1 MRESGETTKQT
12 LIFHVYR
19 AVAWLGEH
27 LSERFGRRLFRFGGL
42 LAHDLMPGVRRTVA
56 FNQAQV
62 LGRPPG
68 DPLVRASTRQAFVLY
83 ARYWFDSFHVVGETD
98 EAMIERFTTVD
109 AHHLFDPLEAGTGVI
124 VAMPHV
130 GDWDA
135 AGRWLLA
142 EGHRCV
148 SVAEQLEP
156 RRLFELFVH
165 HRSRLGMDI
174 LGLSSATVGRQ
185 LATALANNRVVSL
198 VSDRDLTGRGVQV
211 TMFGRGRKMP
221 AGPALLSITTGAPMV
236 PSAAYQ
242 TPEGWRLVFRPPL
255 SVEPSGD
262 RRKDVIALTE
272 ALAAEYERLISAA
285 PSDWHVFQPGWPE

>member
-1 MRESGETTKQT
+1 M
-12 LIFHVYR
+12 
-19 AVAWLGEH
+19 
-27 LSERFGRRLFRFGGL
+27 FRFGGL

-68 DPLVRASTRQAFVLY
+68 DPLVRASTREAFLLY

-156 RRLFELFVH
+156 RRLFELFVD

-198 VSDRDLTGRGVQV
+198 VSDRDLTGRG
-211 TMFGRGRKMP
+211 RG
-221 AGPALLSITTGAPMV
+221 GH
-236 PSAAYQ
+236 
-242 TPEGWRLVFRPPL
+242 
-255 SVEPSGD
+255 
-262 RRKDVIALTE
+262 DV
-272 ALAAEYERLISAA
+272 RS
-285 PSDWHVFQPGWPE
+285 

>member
-1 MRESGETTKQT
+1 M
-12 LIFHVYR
+12 IFHVYR
-19 AVAWLGEH
+19 AVAWLGRT
-27 LSERFGRRLFRFGGL
+27 LPERFGRRLFRFGGL

-68 DPLVRASTRQAFVLY
+68 DPLVRASTREAFELY

-124 VAMPHV
+124 VAMPHI

-142 EGHRCV
+142 EGHRLRV
-148 SVAEQLEP
+148 GGRTARAPAPVRALRRPSLASWGWTSSVCPAP
-156 RRLFELFVH
+156 RWGAS
-165 HRSRLGMDI
+165 SRRRWR
-174 LGLSSATVGRQ
+174 T
-185 LATALANNRVVSL
+185 TAWSRWC
-198 VSDRDLTGRGVQV
+198 SDRDLTGRGVEV
-211 TMFGRGRKMP
+211 TMFGRDRKLP
-221 AGPALLSITTGAPMV
+221 AGPALLSITTGAPLV

-242 TPEGWRLVFRPPL
+242 TAEGWRLRVPPAPDGGT
-255 SVEPSGD
+255 ERGPSEG
-262 RRKDVIALTE
+262 RRRAHRG
-272 ALAAEYERLISAA
+272 AGERS
-285 PSDWHVFQPGWPE
+285 SSG

>member
-1 MRESGETTKQT
+1 M
-12 LIFHVYR
+12 
-19 AVAWLGEH
+19 
-27 LSERFGRRLFRFGGL
+27 
-42 LAHDLMPGVRRTVA
+42 
-56 FNQAQV
+56 

-68 DPLVRASTRQAFVLY
+68 DPLVRASTRAAFVLY

-98 EAMIERFTTVD
+98 EAMIERFTVVD

-156 RRLFELFVH
+156 RRLFELFVD
-165 HRSRLGMDI
+165 HRSQLGMDI

-198 VSDRDLTGRGVQV
+198 VSDRDLTGRNSSLRDDEPIGHAEPRREVGQGSE
-211 TMFGRGRKMP
+211 FGRGQWPTGELVKVRP
-221 AGPALLSITTGAPMV
+221 QLDVRGVLASYIESPLGGALDDP
-236 PSAAYQ
+236 
-242 TPEGWRLVFRPPL
+242 FRPDDGAHEDLDPH
-255 SVEPSGD
+255 E
-262 RRKDVIALTE
+262 
-272 ALAAEYERLISAA
+272 
-285 PSDWHVFQPGWPE
+285 

>member
-27 LSERFGRRLFRFGGL
+27 LPERFGRRLFRFGGL

-109 AHHLFDPLEAGTGVI
+109 AHHLFDPLEAGTG
-124 VAMPHV
+124 
-130 GDWDA
+130 
-135 AGRWLLA
+135 
-142 EGHRCV
+142 
-148 SVAEQLEP
+148 
-156 RRLFELFVH
+156 
-165 HRSRLGMDI
+165 
-174 LGLSSATVGRQ
+174 
-185 LATALANNRVVSL
+185 
-198 VSDRDLTGRGVQV
+198 
-211 TMFGRGRKMP
+211 
-221 AGPALLSITTGAPMV
+221 
-236 PSAAYQ
+236 
-242 TPEGWRLVFRPPL
+242 
-255 SVEPSGD
+255 
-262 RRKDVIALTE
+262 
-272 ALAAEYERLISAA
+272 
-285 PSDWHVFQPGWPE
+285 

>member
-1 MRESGETTKQT
+1 
-12 LIFHVYR
+12 V
-19 AVAWLGEH
+19 
-27 LSERFGRRLFRFGGL
+27 FRFGGL

-83 ARYWFDSFHVVGETD
+83 ARYWFDSFHVVGATD
-98 EAMIERFTTVD
+98 ESMIERFTTVD
-109 AHHLFDPLEAGTGVI
+109 AHHMFDPLEAGTGVI
-124 VAMPHV
+124 IAMPHV

-135 AGRWLLA
+135 AGRWLWA

-156 RRLFELFVH
+156 RRLFELFVD
-165 HRSRLGMDI
+165 HRARLGMDI
-174 LGLSSATVGRQ
+174 LGLCGDTVGRQ

-198 VSDRDLTGRGVQV
+198 VSDRDLTGRGVEV
-211 TMFGRGRKMP
+211 TMFGRGRKLP
-221 AGPALLSITTGAPMV
+221 AGPALLSISTGAPMV

-242 TPEGWRLVFRPPL
+242 TPEGWRLVFRPPVT
-255 SVEPSGD
+255 VEPSGS
-262 RRKDVIALTE
+262 RRKDVVALTE
-272 ALAAEYERLISAA
+272 LLAAEFERLISAA
-285 PSDWHVFQPGWPE
+285 PSDWHVFQPGWPG